1 MFVASPAVEIDISE
15 YVCRDSAVPGINS
28 AVPGIHSAVLGTR
41 LAAAVACALGERVLG
56 SLEAPIA
63 RQEALATWILIGRP
77 RGAQRMLRAAGGRVA
92 RPR

>member
-1 MFVASPAVEIDISE
+1 MIRASPAVEIDISE
-15 YVCRDSAVPGINS
+15 YVCRDSAVPSIN
-28 AVPGIHSAVLGTR
+28 SAVLGTR

-63 RQEALATWILIGRP
+63 RQEALATGVLIGRP
-77 RGAQRMLRAAGGRVA
+77 RGAQRVLRAAGGGVA